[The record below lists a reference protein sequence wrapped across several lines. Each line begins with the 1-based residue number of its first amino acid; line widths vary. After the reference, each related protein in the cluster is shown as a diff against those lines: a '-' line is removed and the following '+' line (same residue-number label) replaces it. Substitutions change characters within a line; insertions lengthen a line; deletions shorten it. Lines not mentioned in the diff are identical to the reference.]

1 MELKEIEKANTKYLG
16 KKVIYYEE
24 IESTHKKAKEL
35 ATSKTENGTIII
47 ADKQTGGIGTKG
59 RSWYTG
65 NNNIAMTIIIYPEG
79 SIKELEGLTIE
90 IAKSMQ
96 SAIKELY
103 KYNLQIKQ
111 PNDLILNGKKISGI
125 LTQASTQNGK
135 IKYLL
140 ISIGFNV
147 NEENFSEETQKIA
160 TSLKKEYKNEFQR
173 EGIIIRF
180 LEILENKIAHFIKME

>member
-1 MELKEIEKANTKYLG
+1 MELKKIEKANTKYLG
-16 KKVIYYEE
+16 KNVIYCEE

-35 ATSKTENGTIII
+35 ANEKTENGTIII

-65 NNNIAMTIIIYPEG
+65 ENNIAMTIIIYPKG
-79 SIKELEGLTIE
+79 NIRKLEGLTIE

-96 SAIKELY
+96 KAIKELY
-103 KYNLQIKQ
+103 KYDLLIKE
-111 PNDLILNGKKISGI
+111 PNDLILKGKKISGI
-125 LTQASTQNGK
+125 LTQTSTQNEE

-147 NEENFSEETQKIA
+147 NEENFSEETQRIA
-160 TSLKKEYKNEFQR
+160 TSLKKEYKKEFER
-173 EGIIIRF
+173 EGIIIKF
-180 LEILENKIAHFIKME
+180 LEILENKITHFIKME